1 LIEGWSKAAC
11 AVFVSYSLPLRFL
24 ENTVGYVKREQ
35 SDENREALL
44 ATASRL
50 FRERGIDCV
59 GVAEIAREAGLT
71 HGALYAHFRSKDDLA
86 TDAFSHGPALSR
98 EAFRGKAAR
107 RKHSVLGYLDYLL
120 SPLRRD
126 EPGISCL
133 MTASA
138 SEIGRHGKD
147 ISARFA
153 KGFQDEAS
161 AFEAGLDEAIPEVE
175 RRRLAMTIVAAEI
188 GAMAAACVI
197 AKSGS
202 RTSTYSC
209 SRWTTF
215 SRDASRADI
224 PKSVWI
230 EGTVVA

>member
-1 LIEGWSKAAC
+1 
-11 AVFVSYSLPLRFL
+11 VSYSLSPFL
-24 ENTVGYVKREQ
+24 ENTVVYVKREQ

-50 FRERGIDCV
+50 FRERGIDGV

-86 TDAFSHGPALSR
+86 TEAFSQGLALSR

-107 RKHSVLGYLDYLL
+107 RKHSVSGYLDYLL
-120 SPLRRD
+120 SPLNRD
-126 EPGISCL
+126 DPGMSCP

-153 KGFQDEAS
+153 KGFQDKAS
-161 AFEAGLDEAIPEVE
+161 AFEAVLDEAIPEAE

-188 GAMAAACVI
+188 GAMAVARAV
-197 AKSGS
+197 AKSDPS
-202 RTSTYSC
+202 LS
-209 SRWTTF
+209 
-215 SRDASRADI
+215 DEILKAVHAVLLKAS
-224 PKSVWI
+224 K
-230 EGTVVA
+230 GQ

>member
-1 LIEGWSKAAC
+1 
-11 AVFVSYSLPLRFL
+11 VSYSQSPFL
-24 ENTVGYVKREQ
+24 ENTVVYVKREQ

-50 FRERGIDCV
+50 FRERGIDGV

-86 TDAFSHGPALSR
+86 TEAFSRGLALSR

-107 RKHSVLGYLDYLL
+107 RKRSSVLGYLDYLL
-120 SPLRRD
+120 SPLNRD
-126 EPGISCL
+126 DPGMSCP

-153 KGFQDEAS
+153 KGFQDKAS
-161 AFEAGLDEAIPEVE
+161 AFEAVLDEAIPEAE
-175 RRRLAMTIVAAEI
+175 KRRLAMTIVAAEI
-188 GAMAAACVI
+188 GAMAVARAV
-197 AKSGS
+197 AKSDPS
-202 RTSTYSC
+202 LS
-209 SRWTTF
+209 
-215 SRDASRADI
+215 DEILKAVHAVLVKASR
-224 PKSVWI
+224 
-230 EGTVVA
+230 GQ

>member
-1 LIEGWSKAAC
+1 
-11 AVFVSYSLPLRFL
+11 VV
-24 ENTVGYVKREQ
+24 YVKREQ

-50 FRERGIDCV
+50 FRERGIDGV

-86 TDAFSHGPALSR
+86 TEAFSRGLARSR
-98 EAFRGKAAR
+98 EAFRGKSAR
-107 RKHSVLGYLDYLL
+107 RKHSVSGYLDYLL
-120 SPLRRD
+120 SPLNRD
-126 EPGISCL
+126 DPGTSCP

-153 KGFQDEAS
+153 KGFQEKAS
-161 AFEAGLDEAIPEVE
+161 AFEAVLDEAIPEAE

-188 GAMAAACVI
+188 GAMAVARAVS
-197 AKSGS
+197 KSDPS
-202 RTSTYSC
+202 LS
-209 SRWTTF
+209 
-215 SRDASRADI
+215 DEILKAVHAVLVKAS
-224 PKSVWI
+224 K
-230 EGTVVA
+230 G